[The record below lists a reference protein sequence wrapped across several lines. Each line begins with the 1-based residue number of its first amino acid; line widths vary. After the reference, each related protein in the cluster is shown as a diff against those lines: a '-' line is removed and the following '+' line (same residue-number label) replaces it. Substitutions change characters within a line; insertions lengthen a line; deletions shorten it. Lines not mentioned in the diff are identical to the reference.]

1 MTTANSDE
9 ERMLQELLPPLEIS
23 ETFVEEEDTFAK
35 QKSQRNESG
44 ESSFLDFSLKSPFE
58 KLVSSIE
65 YAVNDWL
72 FASKFEALFGDESLT
87 RPSEFGGTHHA
98 SVSKAIEHKLH
109 FRRDSYQISFH
120 FDTRKKTLSLRDAPR
135 SDDNTSSRNLQRW
148 FKCDTFFVIEPMSY
162 SKRFIDNDEAAT
174 VRSAA
179 AVAMSN
185 LSVYLPVFTPIDR
198 SSNRNSVIGVSFSTE
213 SGASYLY
220 ESDSMV
226 GFTSENAFC
235 ALSSEETS
243 KAVFSIARKI
253 LKKDVAVARTT
264 VCYRISMDGS
274 SCSIGKTSS
283 GLLEE
288 VLDEDDIEPDIVVK
302 EASTSSSSSSPS
314 WDDEQIWSQW
324 VCLPDPF
331 DSIEIDCF
339 FERNVELHN
348 CVSDGDLVEDSLDN
362 ANMYTIRSIPNG
374 GGLVGGIAALSGA
387 PPADISQMSRN
398 RPQHSFSLAELLH
411 ISSSEIFLD
420 RGENF
425 DLYSLASANEIA
437 SDEWWIDRL
446 GTHPPH
452 APPEAVMEDILLDL
466 FQDFIGECHGIDA
479 IASIPK
485 TARGHQSLISRVS
498 LHAMKLKNSRAI
510 AELWNKFTKELR
522 YKHWERGVPLPRMSK
537 HGSKEIEVD
546 HSACILD
553 QQLQLLNACIHRR
566 LRQSEGATRTK
577 KESDSKDVVKRNLL
591 KLKKKEKPGVLNES
605 KRNASACVWK
615 ADDDLDLNALLN
627 DDMALAAANA
637 SASQKTEEMFE
648 DARDDVMLAE
658 PSSNEDEGFGVKSAL
673 EMRLL
678 EHPHVFIREPEMQ
691 LHPIYTEES
700 LHALIEDGD
709 DEGERDTKRRNA
721 RLAVS
726 NDMLVSDMCAFKAA
740 NPTAAF
746 VDFVR
751 WHSPRD
757 FLEGK
762 LSERMSKPG
771 NTWETLFKEA
781 EPTAACDQK
790 LLFDPIAEGERVL
803 HLLETAKFDTI
814 LRYLCAIGANAAFCI
829 YAKSCMNNLGCAE
842 SIHPLLEE
850 KMQRCRGVCASVF
863 YDVKQAQKEDFA
875 QAAYEIQLIERTASR
890 AASLRKHVGEKSELN
905 FVIERLW
912 IDSVQREYE
921 SQANEEDVDAAFN
934 AVDGVCALSK
944 DEERHVVL
952 ENIAAKQ
959 KLACEYEIEEKT
971 KGVSRLHV
979 SASARF
985 VRVSSIS

>member
-253 LKKDVAVARTT
+253 LRKDVAVARTT
-264 VCYRISMDGS
+264 VCYRISMNGS
-274 SCSIGKTSS
+274 SCSIGKTRS

-288 VLDEDDIEPDIVVK
+288 VSDEDDIEPDIVVK

-339 FERNVELHN
+339 F
-348 CVSDGDLVEDSLDN
+348 
-362 ANMYTIRSIPNG
+362 
-374 GGLVGGIAALSGA
+374 
-387 PPADISQMSRN
+387 
-398 RPQHSFSLAELLH
+398 
-411 ISSSEIFLD
+411 
-420 RGENF
+420 
-425 DLYSLASANEIA
+425 
-437 SDEWWIDRL
+437 
-446 GTHPPH
+446 
-452 APPEAVMEDILLDL
+452 
-466 FQDFIGECHGIDA
+466 
-479 IASIPK
+479 
-485 TARGHQSLISRVS
+485 
-498 LHAMKLKNSRAI
+498 
-510 AELWNKFTKELR
+510 
-522 YKHWERGVPLPRMSK
+522 
-537 HGSKEIEVD
+537 
-546 HSACILD
+546 
-553 QQLQLLNACIHRR
+553 
-566 LRQSEGATRTK
+566 
-577 KESDSKDVVKRNLL
+577 
-591 KLKKKEKPGVLNES
+591 
-605 KRNASACVWK
+605 
-615 ADDDLDLNALLN
+615 
-627 DDMALAAANA
+627 
-637 SASQKTEEMFE
+637 
-648 DARDDVMLAE
+648 
-658 PSSNEDEGFGVKSAL
+658 
-673 EMRLL
+673 
-678 EHPHVFIREPEMQ
+678 
-691 LHPIYTEES
+691 
-700 LHALIEDGD
+700 
-709 DEGERDTKRRNA
+709 
-721 RLAVS
+721 AVS
-726 NDMLVSDMCAFKAA
+726 YTHL
-740 NPTAAF
+740 
-746 VDFVR
+746 
-751 WHSPRD
+751 
-757 FLEGK
+757 
-762 LSERMSKPG
+762 
-771 NTWETLFKEA
+771 TL
-781 EPTAACDQK
+781 P
-790 LLFDPIAEGERVL
+790 
-803 HLLETAKFDTI
+803 TI
-814 LRYLCAIGANAAFCI
+814 LR
-829 YAKSCMNNLGCAE
+829 
-842 SIHPLLEE
+842 
-850 KMQRCRGVCASVF
+850 V
-863 YDVKQAQKEDFA
+863 
-875 QAAYEIQLIERTASR
+875 
-890 AASLRKHVGEKSELN
+890 
-905 FVIERLW
+905 
-912 IDSVQREYE
+912 
-921 SQANEEDVDAAFN
+921 
-934 AVDGVCALSK
+934 
-944 DEERHVVL
+944 
-952 ENIAAKQ
+952 
-959 KLACEYEIEEKT
+959 
-971 KGVSRLHV
+971 
-979 SASARF
+979 
-985 VRVSSIS
+985 